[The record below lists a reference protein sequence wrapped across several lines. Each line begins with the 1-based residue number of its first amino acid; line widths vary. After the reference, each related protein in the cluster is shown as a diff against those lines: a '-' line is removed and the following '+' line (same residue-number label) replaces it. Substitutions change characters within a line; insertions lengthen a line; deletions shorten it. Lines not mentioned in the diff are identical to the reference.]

1 MRRRRYVGAVAAACV
16 TAVSGCLAAGGDR
29 GTTARTLDPAQVTT
43 TGGAAVEILV
53 AQVVIQEDDDG
64 PRIYY
69 QLRNDGSED
78 ATVAVRTVYRI
89 DGAGTYEATAYTDV
103 GAGQEIFL
111 EYRIVRYEALTADER
126 ARVRR
131 GEADFDTYVNGEPRT
146 DV

>member
-1 MRRRRYVGAVAAACV
+1 MRRRRYVGAVAAVCV

-29 GTTARTLDPAQVTT
+29 GTTARTLEPAQVTT
-43 TGGAAVEILV
+43 TGGDDVEILV
-53 AQVVIQEDDDG
+53 AQVVIREDDDG

-78 ATVAVRTVYRI
+78 ATVAVRTVLHV
-89 DGAGTYEATAYTDV
+89 DQGGTYEATAYTDV
-103 GAGQEIFL
+103 QAGQEIFL

-126 ARVRR
+126 ALVRH
-131 GEADFDTYVNGEPRT
+131 GDTDFDTYVNGKPRT